1 MEMVPRQHSGS
12 DNLIEMS
19 VQNKV
24 WMNGSCK
31 DGGVIPVTGF
41 PRVDGM
47 ANEEE
52 RARINPDMEQTRASH
67 TSLMHSFTGGHLGV
81 IPLKRA
87 FRGGLSLMRCRWK

>member
-1 MEMVPRQHSGS
+1 MQKSQCGCVEHA
-12 DNLIEMS
+12 
-19 VQNKV
+19 
-24 WMNGSCK
+24 K

-52 RARINPDMEQTRASH
+52 RARINSDMVQTYGSSH
-67 TSLMHSFTGGHLGV
+67 RTYIRPRVNVSAV

-87 FRGGLSLMRCRWK
+87 FRSGSSSTKEVVVHGP